1 LTVAKSPSHRF
12 GQIIGDL
19 LEEIVLPQLQAYCDA
34 RGLYLDKKGKRAARS
49 GSKVSWQDRYKNF
62 HDLDFVIES
71 GGSDGV
77 RGRPVAF
84 IEAAWRRYTKHS
96 RAKAQEIQGAVMP
109 IAEQHSWDKPFL
121 GAILA
126 GVFTRDSLAQMRS
139 CGFETILMPYD
150 SIVEAFASVGIDARF
165 DEETPDQ
172 EFAHAVE
179 QIESL
184 TPEKRAS
191 LKAQLTANNAAQ
203 LAGFFDSLKKAIDR
217 AVSKVM
223 VIPLHGVER
232 EFTGVDAATQFLA
245 EHDQARVDEGA
256 FRKYEIVLRYS
267 NGDRVEASF
276 EDRAAALGFLGYI
289 GATAH

>member
-1 LTVAKSPSHRF
+1 MAKSPSHRF

-19 LEEIVLPQLQAYCDA
+19 LEEIILPQLQTYCDT
-34 RGLYLDKKGKRAARS
+34 RGLYLDKKGKRTARS
-49 GSKVSWQDRYKNF
+49 GSKVSWQDRYENV

-71 GGSDGV
+71 GGTDDV
-77 RGRPVAF
+77 LGRPVAF

-109 IAEQHSWDKPFL
+109 IAEKHHWDKPFL
-121 GAILA
+121 GVILA
-126 GVFTRDSLAQMRS
+126 GVFTKESLAQMRS

-165 DEETPDQ
+165 DEDTPDQ
-172 EFAHAVE
+172 QFAHAVE
-179 QIESL
+179 QIEAL

-191 LKAQLTANNAAQ
+191 FKAHLTGSNKTQLE
-203 LAGFFDSLKKAIDR
+203 GFFDNLKKAIDR
-217 AVSKVM
+217 GVSKVM
-223 VIPLHGVER
+223 VMPLHGAER
-232 EFTGVDAATQFLA
+232 EFAGVDAATQFVA
-245 EHDQARVDEGA
+245 EHDQSKVDEGA
-256 FRKYEIVLRYS
+256 FRKYEILVRYS

-276 EDRAAALGFLGYI
+276 EGKDAALRFLAYI